1 MPKPDDVP
9 PLDTHADLTWLPDL
23 DGILANARV
32 VALPLVTRFR
42 GIELREAMLVRG
54 PQGWTEFSPFTEYGD
69 DESASWLAA
78 AIDFGWNTSP
88 AALRERI
95 PVNATLPAV
104 AADEV
109 EGMLA
114 RYAGTRTVKVKVAEP
129 GQGLADD
136 VARVRA
142 TRAFLGPEG
151 RIRVDAN
158 GGWNVDEAEH
168 AAHALAGFDLEY
180 LEQPCASVEELVE
193 LRARL
198 HDWQLPIAA
207 DESVRKAEDPLAVA
221 RAGAADILV
230 IKAQPL
236 GGIRRALKI
245 VAEAGLPVVVSSAL
259 DTSVGISMGAALAAA
274 IPDLGYDCGLATV
287 GLLEHDVAVEPLIAL
302 DGAVEVRRVEV
313 DERVLQDF
321 ATTQDRDN
329 WWRAR
334 LERCYRVL
342 ESAGRD

>member
-1 MPKPDDVP
+1 M
-9 PLDTHADLTWLPDL
+9 DLPSLSELLED
-23 DGILANARV
+23 ARV

-42 GIELREAMLVRG
+42 GIELREAMLLRG
-54 PQGWTEFSPFTEYGD
+54 PEGWTEFSPFTEYD
-69 DESASWLAA
+69 DAEAANWLGG
-78 AIDFGWNTSP
+78 AIDFGWTP
-88 AALRERI
+88 TPTPLRDRI

-104 AADEV
+104 SAEHV
-109 EGMLA
+109 EGILA

-129 GQGLADD
+129 GQQLSDD
-136 VARVRA
+136 VARVKA

-180 LEQPCASVEELVE
+180 LEQPCATVDELVE
-193 LRARL
+193 LRGRL

-221 RAGAADILV
+221 RAGAADLLV

-236 GGIRRALKI
+236 GGIHRALGI
-245 VAEAGLPVVVSSAL
+245 IAEAGLPVVISSAL

-274 IPDLGYDCGLATV
+274 IPELEFDCGLATV
-287 GLLEHDVAVEPLIAL
+287 GLFEADVATTPLIAADGSIPVTRVDL
-302 DGAVEVRRVEV
+302 DDDALARFAAPHVRE
-313 DERVLQDF
+313 L
-321 ATTQDRDN
+321 

-334 LERCYRVL
+334 LERCYTRLVT
-342 ESAGRD
+342 ESPATR

>member
-1 MPKPDDVP
+1 VDLPS
-9 PLDTHADLTWLPDL
+9 LSELLAD
-23 DGILANARV
+23 AHV

-42 GIELREAMLVRG
+42 GIELREAMLLRG
-54 PQGWTEFSPFTEYGD
+54 PQGWTEFSPFTEYAD
-69 DESASWLAA
+69 AEASNWLLG
-78 AIDFGWNTSP
+78 AIDFGWTP
-88 AALRERI
+88 TPPALRDHI

-104 AADEV
+104 SADAV
-109 EGMLA
+109 EGMLV

-136 VARVRA
+136 VARVKA

-180 LEQPCASVEELVE
+180 LEQPCATVDELVE
-193 LRARL
+193 LRGRL

-221 RAGAADILV
+221 RAGAADLLV

-236 GGIRRALKI
+236 GGIHRALEI
-245 VAEAGLPVVVSSAL
+245 IADAGLPVVVSSAL
-259 DTSVGISMGAALAAA
+259 ETSVGVSMGAALAAA
-274 IPDLGYDCGLATV
+274 IPELDFDCGLATV
-287 GLLEHDVAVEPLIAL
+287 GLFAADVAATPLIAA
-302 DGAVEVRRVEV
+302 DGSIPVTRVEL
-313 DERVLQDF
+313 DEEALTRF
-321 ATTQDRDN
+321 AASKVREL

-334 LERCYRVL
+334 LERCYTRLVT
-342 ESAGRD
+342 ESPANL

>member
-1 MPKPDDVP
+1 MPLQEELP
-9 PLDTHADLTWLPDL
+9 PLDEL
-23 DGILANARV
+23 LAVAHL

-42 GIELREAMLVRG
+42 SIELREAMLLRG
-54 PQGWTEFSPFTEYGD
+54 PQGWTEFSPFTEYD
-69 DESASWLAA
+69 DTEASAWLCA
-78 AIDFGWNTSP
+78 AIDFGWRETP
-88 AALRERI
+88 TPLRDRI

-104 AADEV
+104 PADQV
-109 EGMLA
+109 EGVLA

-136 VARVRA
+136 VARVKAARG
-142 TRAFLGPEG
+142 FLGPEG

-180 LEQPCASVEELVE
+180 LEQPCATVDELVE

-207 DESVRKAEDPLAVA
+207 DESVRKADDPLAVA
-221 RAGAADILV
+221 RTGAADLLV

-236 GGIRRALKI
+236 GGIHRALQI

-259 DTSVGISMGAALAAA
+259 ETSVGISMGAALAAA
-274 IPDLGYDCGLATV
+274 IPELSYDCGLATV
-287 GLLEHDVAVEPLIAL
+287 DLFEHDIAVDPLIASE
-302 DGAVEVRRVEV
+302 GSIPVRRVEV
-313 DERVLQDF
+313 DESALERHV
-321 ATTQDRDN
+321 ASGDRDN

-334 LERCYRVL
+334 LERCYRIVASP
-342 ESAGRD
+342 EP